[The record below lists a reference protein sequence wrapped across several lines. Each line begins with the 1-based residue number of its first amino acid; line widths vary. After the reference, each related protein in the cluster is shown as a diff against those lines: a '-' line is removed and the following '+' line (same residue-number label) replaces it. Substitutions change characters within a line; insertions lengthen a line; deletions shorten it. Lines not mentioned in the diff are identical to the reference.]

1 MYKYEHIAT
10 LSNRNFS
17 KFMEISANADSC
29 TRSGAVTQYT
39 FKSIQKKMSED
50 EVHDKLCQIL
60 NGDSTNVTRMNKAS
74 ATVSSWS
81 LNTRDK
87 KYNCRVILM
96 FSFTDS

>member
-1 MYKYEHIAT
+1 
-10 LSNRNFS
+10 
-17 KFMEISANADSC
+17 MEISANADSC
-29 TRSGAVTQYT
+29 TRSGSVTQYT
-39 FKSIQKKMSED
+39 FKSIQKRMSED

-60 NGDSTNVTRMNKAS
+60 NGDSTTVAGINNAS

-87 KYNCRVILM
+87 IWLQKYNCRVILM

>member
-10 LSNRNFS
+10 LGNQNFS

-29 TRSGAVTQYT
+29 TRSGSVTQYT
-39 FKSIQKKMSED
+39 FKSIQKRISED

-60 NGDSTNVTRMNKAS
+60 NADSTTVARMNKAS
-74 ATVSSWS
+74 ATASSWS